1 MEINISPLSNVLAKR
16 LRSLG
21 IRKYR
26 EQEGLFLVEGTRLCQ
41 EAIDSDW
48 PLEMAVLSQEF
59 LQQANALWLNQLLD
73 RGVKVFQTTE
83 RRFAQISDTVNPQGV
98 LFVAKM
104 APQNREFTVRNDLI
118 LALDGIKDPG
128 NMGAILR
135 SSEWFGVD
143 QILVSKNSV
152 DCTSPKVIRS
162 SMGSFFRINVYPER
176 DLLSDVK
183 RLHSS
188 RVPVIASHP
197 QKGKLLRQFKTEYP
211 ILLIIGSE
219 AHGIDPELERFVTD
233 WVTIKGRGHG
243 ESLNAAIAFSIIIYE
258 LTNE

>member
-1 MEINISPLSNVLAKR
+1 MEIKVSPLSNVLAKR

-26 EQEGLFLVEGTRLCQ
+26 EQEGLFLIEGIRLCQ

-48 PLEMAVLSQEF
+48 PLEMAVLSREF
-59 LQQANALWLNQLLD
+59 LHSAHALWLNQLLN

-83 RRFAQISDTVNPQGV
+83 RRLAQISDTVTPQGV
-98 LFVAKM
+98 LLVAKM
-104 APQNREFTVRNDLI
+104 VPQNRDFTVTNNLI
-118 LALDGIKDPG
+118 LALDRIKDPG

-143 QILVSKNSV
+143 QILTSKNSV
-152 DCTSPKVIRS
+152 DFTSPKVIRS
-162 SMGSFFRINVYPER
+162 SMGSLFRIKVYPER
-176 DLLSDVK
+176 DLVSDVK
-183 RLHSS
+183 RLHS
-188 RVPVIASHP
+188 RGIPIIASHP
-197 QKGKLLRQFKTEYP
+197 QRGKLLRQLKTKYP
-211 ILLIIGSE
+211 MLLIIGSE